1 MTMMMMWSG
10 ARARGEKVAMR
21 AEAWPWAGMHER
33 MWVVGGCVGKLHHL
47 GTHGSVMAHG
57 AVRLSELSPRV
68 TVSSNR
74 AFSARSPRPSPP
86 TRGRRT
92 GHPSRFWRSKAHTA
106 KRGHGDESRPICG
119 VARRPDPPKHP
130 REARR
135 TCCSRLGSP
144 RMPGLLGSR
153 SGRGLW
159 PFPRGAQGVRAHER
173 EARLPIP
180 LTANRAPPDC
190 SQRQRV
196 LPLRQCSFTAKSWIN
211 QLGTWSSVEACNVLT
226 LRADPK
232 VLKLVQ
238 PATVPPWRGG
248 PSPMLV
254 SRMSDVSGHGHD
266 ASVHALRPDRRPT
279 FEPDALG
286 EGIGAVVFNG
296 GQVIETAPFA
306 TPLPQPLSIMV
317 VARCN
322 GDTTLC
328 DSLSSSSPRFEL
340 CHGYPSNANVNAQP
354 GSPAICMSA
363 HGVGADAPTKLLRG
377 TTRATNAWHVY
388 TAVFDGDRS
397 EMYVDG
403 VREAGGRSIG
413 SSSLDGLRIGCDHTS
428 TFFLRGAIAE
438 LRIYSCHLSDGPRAQ
453 IEAALALRYGLK
465 PAPPPEFAARPAK
478 PRRKW
483 SF

>member
-1 MTMMMMWSG
+1 MRVGRSVVWLDGLILQNILEKLDEPAALASA
-10 ARARGEKVAMR
+10 ARVCQG
-21 AEAWPWAGMHER
+21 
-33 MWVVGGCVGKLHHL
+33 
-47 GTHGSVMAHG
+47 
-57 AVRLSELSPRV
+57 
-68 TVSSNR
+68 
-74 AFSARSPRPSPP
+74 FSAVAQDVASGRFLVVLKVCSYAQKRDIPLPNTRSPRP
-86 TRGRRT
+86 R
-92 GHPSRFWRSKAHTA
+92 PSVCA
-106 KRGHGDESRPICG
+106 
-119 VARRPDPPKHP
+119 
-130 REARR
+130 
-135 TCCSRLGSP
+135 
-144 RMPGLLGSR
+144 
-153 SGRGLW
+153 
-159 PFPRGAQGVRAHER
+159 
-173 EARLPIP
+173 
-180 LTANRAPPDC
+180 
-190 SQRQRV
+190 QRQRV

-340 CHGYPSNANVNAQP
+340 CHGYPSNAIMNAQP

-377 TTRATNAWHVY
+377 TTRATNTWHVY